1 MPFVR
6 GRYYMNRVLGE
17 ALEDAREAEAA
28 LAALQAQQQDGN
40 GVAASEKQGKEKGP
54 IQRLEVETA
63 EMVPAH
69 SGRGEAGYVARV
81 HRKGVVRRSAAE
93 DDDDD
98 GFAAEESAQGQ
109 SNARRAGEPPQ
120 VETHVFNNH
129 HDLVSF
135 LRNELA
141 KDHAE

>member
-1 MPFVR
+1 MPFVK

-17 ALEDAREAEAA
+17 ALEGAREAEAA
-28 LAALQAQQQDGN
+28 LAGLQAQEQDGN
-40 GVAASEKQGKEKGP
+40 GGAASEKQGKEKGP
-54 IQRLEVETA
+54 IQRLEIERA

-81 HRKGVVRRSAAE
+81 HRKGAAPQSAAE
-93 DDDDD
+93 ADD
-98 GFAAEESAQGQ
+98 GFASDESAQGQ
-109 SNARRAGEPPQ
+109 SGARRGGEPPQ

-135 LRNELA
+135 LRDELA